1 MDITFQDP
9 MDNGFYPR
17 DDSGSAKKPAEH
29 EAAAAPTTRFFANG
43 RKRILKTPPSL
54 LPIGYFEVTLSDTY
68 ALACVGL
75 GSVRSV
81 LKPVLDTHPT
91 RMLTQDGALDVLE
104 SYHEV
109 MALLRDCR
117 TRALEEGRGF

>member
-1 MDITFQDP
+1 MDILFQDP

-17 DDSGSAKKPAEH
+17 DDSGGAKNSAGEPVTV
-29 EAAAAPTTRFFANG
+29 PTTRFFANG
-43 RKRILKTPPSL
+43 RKRLPKTPPSL

-68 ALACVGL
+68 AFACLGL

-81 LKPVLDTHPT
+81 LKPVLDTHLT
-91 RMLTQDGALDVLE
+91 RLLTADGALDVLE

-109 MALLRDCR
+109 LAMLCDCR

>member
-1 MDITFQDP
+1 MDLTFQDP

-17 DDSGSAKKPAEH
+17 DDSGGAKKPAE
-29 EAAAAPTTRFFANG
+29 APAVPTTRLFANG
-43 RKRILKTPPSL
+43 RMRLPKTPPSL

-68 ALACVGL
+68 AFACVGL

-91 RMLTQDGALDVLE
+91 RLLTTDGALDVLE